1 MTPVTLESVT
11 YFGNATA
18 TFVRSQD
25 SVQSGN
31 RSAYG
36 VIAAAG
42 MMDRP
47 SHFYFPGPGA
57 AAPRSW
63 GLGRGQAADPSP
75 HALGSLWVWGL
86 LALPHQVHLSVPH
99 SGAKCRFGCCHSAC
113 VVPAPVPARAAG
125 GHEGVPTAAREEDLT
140 TLRMS
145 SCHHVAGALSVAAVG
160 TCMWLL
166 AYQASDMVCSDH
178 SPADLS
184 SCGLDPGDWMCL
196 TQPLNVGS
204 LDQNMPHLRLAPGRS
219 RVACA

>member
-11 YFGNATA
+11 YFRNATA
-18 TFVRSQD
+18 TFVRNQD

-42 MMDRP
+42 MMHRS

-57 AAPRSW
+57 AVSRSW
-63 GLGRGQAADPSP
+63 GLGRGQAADLSP
-75 HALGSLWVWGL
+75 HALGCLWVWGL
-86 LALPHQVHLSVPH
+86 LALPHPVHLPVPH
-99 SGAKCRFGCCHSAC
+99 SGAKCRFGCRHSSC

-125 GHEGVPTAAREEDLT
+125 GHEGVPAAAREEDLT
-140 TLRMS
+140 ALRMS
-145 SCHHVAGALSVAAVG
+145 SCHHVAGALSVASVR

-166 AYQASDMVCSDH
+166 AHQASDVGSSDH
-178 SPADLS
+178 SPADLI
-184 SCGLDPGDWMCL
+184 SCGLEPGDWMCL
-196 TQPLNVGS
+196 TQPLNVES
-204 LDQNMPHLRLAPGRS
+204 LDRNMPHLGLAPGRS